1 MARERSTFVLRLRA
15 FFICTEVFEVSNLL
29 DLIAQ
34 YEDSQRK
41 IDQAI
46 AVNRARAAAE
56 TNRRRRLNLNRQHQ
70 VLLTMRADLAYGI
83 NSMRRCLPDA
93 GLGK

>member
-1 MARERSTFVLRLRA
+1 MNVVRLYCVYGL
-15 FFICTEVFEVSNLL
+15 FICTEVFEVSNLL

-34 YEDSQRK
+34 YEDGQRK

-46 AVNRARAAAE
+46 AINRARAAAE
-56 TNRRRRLNLNRQHQ
+56 PNRRRRLDLDRQHQ

>member
-1 MARERSTFVLRLRA
+1 M
-15 FFICTEVFEVSNLL
+15 SNLL

-83 NSMRRCLPDA
+83 DSMRRCLPDA

>member
-1 MARERSTFVLRLRA
+1 MARKRSILAALTG
-15 FFICTEVFEVSNLL
+15 FFICTEVFEVSSLL

-34 YEDSQRK
+34 YEDGQHK
-41 IDQAI
+41 IDEAI
-46 AVNRARAAAE
+46 AINRARAAAE
-56 TNRRRRLNLNRQHQ
+56 PNRRRRLDLDRQHQ

>member
-1 MARERSTFVLRLRA
+1 MS
-15 FFICTEVFEVSNLL
+15 SLL

-34 YEDSQRK
+34 YEDGQRK

-46 AVNRARAAAE
+46 AINRARAAAE
-56 TNRRRRLNLNRQHQ
+56 PNRRRRLDLARQHQ

>member
-1 MARERSTFVLRLRA
+1 MARKRSILAALTG
-15 FFICTEVFEVSNLL
+15 FFICTEVFEVSSLL

-46 AVNRARAAAE
+46 AINRARAAAE
-56 TNRRRRLNLNRQHQ
+56 PNRRRRLDLDRQHQ

>member
-1 MARERSTFVLRLRA
+1 MS
-15 FFICTEVFEVSNLL
+15 SLL

-34 YEDSQRK
+34 YEDGQRK

-56 TNRRRRLNLNRQHQ
+56 TNRRRRLNLNRQRQ

>member
-1 MARERSTFVLRLRA
+1 M
-15 FFICTEVFEVSNLL
+15 VSSLL
-29 DLIAQ
+29 ELIAQ
-34 YEDSQRK
+34 YEDGQRK
-41 IDQAI
+41 IDEAI
-46 AVNRARAAAE
+46 AINRVHAATE
-56 TNRRRRLNLNRQHQ
+56 TNRRRQLDLNRQHQ

>member
-1 MARERSTFVLRLRA
+1 M
-15 FFICTEVFEVSNLL
+15 SNLL

-34 YEDSQRK
+34 CEDSQRK

>member
-1 MARERSTFVLRLRA
+1 M
-15 FFICTEVFEVSNLL
+15 SNLL

-83 NSMRRCLPDA
+83 NSMGRCLPDA

>member
-1 MARERSTFVLRLRA
+1 MARKRSILAALTG

-34 YEDSQRK
+34 YEDGQRK

-46 AVNRARAAAE
+46 AINRARAAAE
-56 TNRRRRLNLNRQHQ
+56 PNRRRRLDLDRQHQ

>member
-1 MARERSTFVLRLRA
+1 MARKRSILAALTG
-15 FFICTEVFEVSNLL
+15 FFICTEVFEVSSLL

-34 YEDSQRK
+34 YEDGQRK
-41 IDQAI
+41 IDKAI
-46 AVNRARAAAE
+46 AINRARAAAE
-56 TNRRRRLNLNRQHQ
+56 PNRRRRLDLDRQHQ

>member
-1 MARERSTFVLRLRA
+1 M
-15 FFICTEVFEVSNLL
+15 SNLL
-29 DLIAQ
+29 DLITQ

>member
-1 MARERSTFVLRLRA
+1 M
-15 FFICTEVFEVSNLL
+15 SNLL

-46 AVNRARAAAE
+46 AVNLARAAAE

>member
-1 MARERSTFVLRLRA
+1 MS
-15 FFICTEVFEVSNLL
+15 SLL

-34 YEDSQRK
+34 YEDGQRK

-70 VLLTMRADLAYGI
+70 ALLTMRADLAYGI